1 MPSCWRRPG
10 RRRWTTGARDPR
22 PSYPSGSERGPARSL
37 EIPSPLT
44 MRTRD
49 RLRLLRALRKRRK
62 RKKRKTRRRRKRR
75 NKCAGDTTE
84 AKKNCRTT
92 SKTAPFTVNCHRL
105 IVLLKTN
112 KYFNFIHKR
121 CLSSYQLSKF
131 YHSDAGVNWNP
142 LDLETKQKI
151 VFFLYH
157 LTLQLHVS
165 HGLFQNSIKM
175 KN

>member
-1 MPSCWRRPG
+1 MG
-10 RRRWTTGARDPR
+10 
-22 PSYPSGSERGPARSL
+22 
-37 EIPSPLT
+37 
-44 MRTRD
+44 
-49 RLRLLRALRKRRK
+49 
-62 RKKRKTRRRRKRR
+62 RRRRKRR
-75 NKCAGDTTE
+75 NKCAVDTTE

-92 SKTAPFTVNCHRL
+92 SKTAPFTVDCHLL
-105 IVLLKTN
+105 IVLLKQIFCFHSFLEMSFEIE

-131 YHSDAGVNWNP
+131 YRCDAGVNWNP

-175 KN
+175 KNSA